1 MLHYQLIARARAAGL
16 TVKEV
21 PLPVP
26 PHGKKTLIQGV
37 ETTIVIWPSGLLT
50 IADSTHPI
58 TVDGAARYLGL
69 VPRAVE

>member
-1 MLHYQLIARARAAGL
+1 MLAYQLIARAKAAGL
-16 TVKEV
+16 TVREV

-26 PHGKKTLIQGV
+26 PHGKKIVIQGL

-58 TVDGAARYLGL
+58 SADGAARYLGL
-69 VPRAVE
+69 MPRAVE